1 MYYEDLNSS
10 EQKTLDYIKWYM
22 GLNGF
27 SPSISDISNALNI
40 KSTSTVHKVI
50 ASLEEKN
57 YIKKQPNKN
66 RSITIIEDEPNP
78 DEEYKN
84 NITLI
89 PLVGV
94 VHAGIPVFAEENI
107 EDLIPIPN
115 DWLSTGEFFMLRVKG
130 DSMIDAGMYEGDLL
144 IVQKIN
150 TARNGEIVVALV
162 DDEET
167 TVKRF
172 YMEKDGRIRLQ
183 PENSLYEAIYSDNI
197 KILGRVKKS
206 IRSFF

>member
-1 MYYEDLNSS
+1 MYEDLNSLE
-10 EQKTLDYIKWYM
+10 EQTFEYIKWY
-22 GLNGF
+22 LSINGF
-27 SPSISDISNALNI
+27 SPSISDISKALNV

-66 RSITIIEDEPNP
+66 RSITIIEEELDSY
-78 DEEYKN
+78 EEYKN

-94 VHAGIPVFAEENI
+94 VHAGLPVFAEENI

>member
-1 MYYEDLNSS
+1 MYEDLNSLE
-10 EQKTLDYIKWYM
+10 EQTFEYIKWY
-22 GLNGF
+22 LSINGF